1 MNEIF
6 AFCLLFFAGCIGK
19 AQRRTM
25 TIKVNTAA
33 SALSLLLC
41 TVLLTPAFSFQSPS
55 LSRKRF
61 SMAPSL
67 KQASRRGADADLT
80 TKPSLIVFDL
90 DGCLWSPEM
99 YELLWEG
106 RGAGSP
112 FTPIGENQM
121 QSNSG
126 TVVQLL
132 GDVAHV
138 LEELHSNPK
147 WKDTHVG
154 ISSRTDEPTWAKELL
169 QKFQLPESK
178 VPLQT
183 VFRGPIEISYDS
195 KTSHFE
201 RISKSTG
208 VPFEEILFFDN
219 EFGNCKS
226 VSRQGVSVC
235 HCPDG
240 VTRDAFNR
248 AVNSFPC
255 QWGQVVQG

>member
-1 MNEIF
+1 
-6 AFCLLFFAGCIGK
+6 
-19 AQRRTM
+19 
-25 TIKVNTAA
+25 
-33 SALSLLLC
+33 
-41 TVLLTPAFSFQSPS
+41 
-55 LSRKRF
+55 
-61 SMAPSL
+61 MAPSL
-67 KQASRRGADADLT
+67 KQASRQGAVDEADGIP
-80 TKPSLIVFDL
+80 KPTLIVFDL

-99 YELLWEG
+99 YELLWQG

-112 FTPIGENQM
+112 FTPIGKNEM

-132 GDVAHV
+132 GDVANV
-138 LEELHSNPK
+138 LQELHSHPK
-147 WKDTHVG
+147 WNYTQVG
-154 ISSRTDEPTWAKELL
+154 ISSRTDEPSWAMELL
-169 QKFQLPESK
+169 QKFQLPKSK

-183 VFRGPIEISYDS
+183 VFKGPIEISYDS
-195 KTSHFE
+195 KTKHFE
-201 RISKSTG
+201 RICKSTG

-240 VTRDAFNR
+240 VTRKAFDL
-248 AVNSFPC
+248 AVESFPC